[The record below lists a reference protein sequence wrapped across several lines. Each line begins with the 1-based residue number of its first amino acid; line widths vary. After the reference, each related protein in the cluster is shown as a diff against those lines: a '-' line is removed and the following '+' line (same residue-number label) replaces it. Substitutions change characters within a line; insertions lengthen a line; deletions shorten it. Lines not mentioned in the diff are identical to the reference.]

1 MTSRRLSRVREIC
14 PRSNSA
20 AAGLRRA
27 GYHSVT
33 AEGAHLRHQF
43 DPASYTGFIT
53 EFDEQVL
60 ADSLEPDVRD
70 RLERELIARLGRLD
84 QAELM
89 LESPIAYATG
99 RKPGRGRT

>member
-1 MTSRRLSRVREIC
+1 MT
-14 PRSNSA
+14 
-20 AAGLRRA
+20 
-27 GYHSVT
+27 T
-33 AEGAHLRHQF
+33 EGAYLRHQF
-43 DPASYTGFIT
+43 DPESYTGFIT

-84 QAELM
+84 PTELL

-99 RKPGRGRT
+99 RKPGRSGA